1 MLAVEIDED
10 LLADYEVIED
20 GKPYRE
26 WCAPAELVN
35 GNAVVVLLTQDELDE
50 IGG

>member
-1 MLAVEIDED
+1 MLAVEIDEE

-35 GNAVVVLLTQDELDE
+35 RNGTVTLLTLMR
-50 IGG
+50 